1 MTTRYSGN
9 RQLKTIVSD
18 EPAIVGSDGPS
29 NVQTNPVIISWT
41 CGTLAPISPTTRG
54 TNRSGPDRQNAMV
67 SIPTT
72 SPHRHKRIPYDDVSH
87 PLSGVQILRP

>member
-41 CGTLAPISPTTRG
+41 CGTNAPESSGTRPML
-54 TNRSGPDRQNAMV
+54 RAAPWF
-67 SIPTT
+67 
-72 SPHRHKRIPYDDVSH
+72 
-87 PLSGVQILRP
+87 PLSAWGS